1 MRTAIQVMI
10 IIGMVVGCWMIL
22 PIIFGSIALN
32 DMSNGRRPSTAMS
45 VLVLLFCSWIAGIL
59 LLVAKD
65 EDFIVP
71 PKANQQ

>member
-22 PIIFGSIALN
+22 PIIFGIIALN